1 LGLFISAV
9 MQRTQAAT
17 VVTFFGVIF
26 LTMGSLFIVLFWTT
40 MAGFSNGG
48 LVSSGGLGPIK
59 GRPPQALLWFNPFAA
74 QYDVICGA
82 SDGYEGW
89 CSRLSTATSGAI
101 SIGIGGSGNTTSVN
115 FGGVTTLPAN
125 GKLNPVAIDV
135 APAPAVQAFGIK
147 RDAFWPRS
155 VAAWL
160 ILSAILIV
168 ASVQLVSPTRR
179 WRPWQRRRTLRR
191 ST

>member
-1 LGLFISAV
+1 
-9 MQRTQAAT
+9 
-17 VVTFFGVIF
+17 
-26 LTMGSLFIVLFWTT
+26 
-40 MAGFSNGG
+40 MA
-48 LVSSGGLGPIK
+48 
-59 GRPPQALLWFNPFAA
+59 
-74 QYDVICGA
+74 
-82 SDGYEGW
+82 EGW
-89 CSRLSTATSGAI
+89 CSRLSAATSGAI

-125 GKLNPVAIDV
+125 GKLNPVPIDV

-179 WRPWQRRRTLRR
+179 WRPWQGRRTLRR

>member
-1 LGLFISAV
+1 

-26 LTMGSLFIVLFWTT
+26 LTMGTLFVVLFWTT

-48 LVSSGGLGPIK
+48 LVTGGGLGPIK
-59 GRPPQALLWFNPFAA
+59 GNPPQALLWFNPFAA

-82 SDGYEGW
+82 SDGYQGW
-89 CSRLSTATSGAI
+89 CSRLSRVTNG
-101 SIGIGGSGNTTSVN
+101 SINVGIGGSGTTSTTTFNDVGS
-115 FGGVTTLPAN
+115 GGVTIGPAPA
-125 GKLNPVAIDV
+125 GKFINPGVVVDV
-135 APAPAVQAFGIK
+135 APVQVVQPFGIK

-160 ILSAILIV
+160 VLSVVLIV

-179 WRPWQRRRTLRR
+179 RLPWRTRRTRR
-191 ST
+191 GTA